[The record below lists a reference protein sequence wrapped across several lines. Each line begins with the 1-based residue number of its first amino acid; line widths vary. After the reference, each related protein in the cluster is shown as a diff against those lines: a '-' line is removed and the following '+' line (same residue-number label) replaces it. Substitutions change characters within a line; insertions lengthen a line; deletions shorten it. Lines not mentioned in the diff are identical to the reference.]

1 MLNRIL
7 FPEGNCVSNVGFSL
21 IPRSSPA
28 HKSNSMN
35 SNKVCRAKKK
45 IVVCC
50 KLFHKRKLRTI
61 FRECDLLRLPQQQS
75 SNEACIS
82 FKRFALVLQAN
93 QAWKRNL
100 HPSRT
105 WDLL

>member
-35 SNKVCRAKKK
+35 SNKDCRAKK
-45 IVVCC
+45 I
-50 KLFHKRKLRTI
+50 
-61 FRECDLLRLPQQQS
+61 
-75 SNEACIS
+75 
-82 FKRFALVLQAN
+82 VLQAFS
-93 QAWKRNL
+93 QKEIED
-100 HPSRT
+100 HI
-105 WDLL
+105 